1 MSNISQV
8 CLKYA
13 QDITGMFKILHMFK
27 ILQVCSMYPGMF
39 KISQICQRYH
49 IITGMHENDQ
59 IYRYDKCSLV
69 LQVNPVLEAFGNART
84 VVNSNSS
91 RFAKF
96 MQLSFNGKGRIV
108 GGRN

>member
-1 MSNISQV
+1 
-8 CLKYA
+8 
-13 QDITGMFKILHMFK
+13 
-27 ILQVCSMYPGMF
+27 MF
-39 KISQICQRYH
+39 KISCMSKVSQVCYKYGQDTTDMSKISHNHRLN
-49 IITGMHENDQ
+49 ESDQ
-59 IYRYDKCSLV
+59 MYRYDKCSLV

-91 RFAKF
+91 RFTKF

>member
-13 QDITGMFKILHMFK
+13 KISQVCSKFYICSRFYRYVQCITGMFKISL
-27 ILQVCSMYPGMF
+27 
-39 KISQICQRYH
+39 CQRYH

-59 IYRYDKCSLV
+59 INRYDKCSLV